1 MNRLRI
7 LIVDDEPISRMG
19 ARLIASGEG
28 HVVLEADSGAA
39 AVRSLAEQDGFD
51 ALLLDRHMPGIDGA
65 AVLRMARSQHFGGK
79 VICLT
84 GSGDPAARKALLE
97 EGFDGVLVKPLSAA
111 ALRYA
116 LAEVAPRTA
125 RISTPTASGE
135 GARELMRRAAHA
147 AERAVGALRDA
158 LELGDRQAIHDA
170 AHRLGSL
177 ALQVGRTHMGGF
189 ARSLEVQARRELP
202 DRRLARA
209 ELERARAR
217 DSAVPGAA

>member
-1 MNRLRI
+1 MSRLRV

-19 ARLIASGEG
+19 ARLITAGEG
-28 HVVLEADSGAA
+28 HVVLEADGGAA
-39 AVRSLAEQDGFD
+39 AVRQLAEHEGFD
-51 ALLLDRHMPGIDGA
+51 VLLLDRHMPGMDGA
-65 AVLRMARSQHFGGK
+65 AVLRLARSQRFAGK

-84 GSGDPAARKALLE
+84 GSADPAARKALMD

-116 LAEVAPRTA
+116 LADVAPRTA
-125 RISTPTASGE
+125 RVSAPNASGE
-135 GARELMRRAAHA
+135 SARELMRRAARA
-147 AERAVGALRDA
+147 AELAVASLRDA

-189 ARSLEVQARRELP
+189 ARTLEVQARQELP

-217 DSAVPGAA
+217 DRAVPGAA

>member
-1 MNRLRI
+1 MSRLRI

-19 ARLIASGEG
+19 ARLITSGEG
-28 HVVLEADSGAA
+28 HVVLEADGGAA
-39 AVRSLAEQDGFD
+39 AVRLLADDEGFD
-51 ALLLDRHMPGIDGA
+51 VLLLDRHMPGLDGA
-65 AVLRMARSQHFGGK
+65 AVLRMARSQRFAGK

-84 GSGDPAARKALLE
+84 GSGDPAARKALID

-116 LAEVAPRTA
+116 LAEVAPRTTRA
-125 RISTPTASGE
+125 SAPNASGE
-135 GARELMRRAAHA
+135 SARELMRRAARA
-147 AERAVGALRDA
+147 AELAVGSLRDA

-189 ARSLEVQARRELP
+189 ARVLEVEARRQLP
-202 DRRLARA
+202 DRRVARA

-217 DSAVPGAA
+217 DRAVPGAA